1 MVLLIVAKSQ
11 VFADRIMGVVD
22 LLTST
27 AGLQIDLNTDFINRL
42 ALQFQTDNLS
52 ITRVLFVEVGEKF
65 DLQLFLCRLRT
76 KFVQYLIF
84 DRRLALVL
92 NVKDFSVILI
102 IKRQNLYA
110 VGVTAFEKSF
120 LRGKV
125 CQNHQGSFQ

>member
-1 MVLLIVAKSQ
+1 M
-11 VFADRIMGVVD
+11 
-22 LLTST
+22 
-27 AGLQIDLNTDFINRL
+27 
-42 ALQFQTDNLS
+42 QFQTDNLS

-120 LRGKV
+120 FRTASTAAGEGAKLVRTIRV
-125 CQNHQGSFQ
+125 LSDDAAAFTAHLM